1 MTYETLH
8 KAMTD
13 ALKAGRKDEKN
24 ALAGFIAQIQK
35 TAIDKGCRDNI
46 TEDLVNAEL
55 LKIKKSIQEEMSG
68 GFLEDFIRKFVDEI
82 IVSKIDEDRHNIKL
96 DIYLNLFGRE
106 LSKIKGA
113 RHIDG
118 SSDDILYLENQ
129 TCNTIEAKR
138 TIDNR
143 NRFIY
148 NVYVESL

>member
-55 LKIKKSIQEEMSG
+55 LKIKKSIQEQIDTCPVTRTDLMDKYCYEMAV
-68 GFLEDFIRKFVDEI
+68 VDKYAPVMI
-82 IVSKIDEDRHNIKL
+82 SDEDVIR
-96 DIYLNLFGRE
+96 GRIVE
-106 LSKIKGA
+106 IVGSETVDKKQRGTVMKAIKGEVA
-113 RHIDG
+113 NGVFYDMAAVNKVIG
-118 SSDDILYLENQ
+118 EML
-129 TCNTIEAKR
+129 
-138 TIDNR
+138 
-143 NRFIY
+143 
-148 NVYVESL
+148 V

>member
-55 LKIKKSIQEEMSG
+55 LKIKKSIQEQIDTCPVTRTDLMDKYCYEMAV
-68 GFLEDFIRKFVDEI
+68 VDKYAPVM
-82 IVSKIDEDRHNIKL
+82 VSDEDVIR
-96 DIYLNLFGRE
+96 GRIVE
-106 LSKIKGA
+106 IVGGETVDKKQRGMVMKAIKGEVA
-113 RHIDG
+113 NGVFYDMAAVNKVIG
-118 SSDDILYLENQ
+118 EML
-129 TCNTIEAKR
+129 
-138 TIDNR
+138 
-143 NRFIY
+143 
-148 NVYVESL
+148 V

>member
-55 LKIKKSIQEEMSG
+55 LKIKKSIQEQIDTCPITRTDLMNKYCYEMAVVDKYAPVMISNEDVIRGRIVEIVG
-68 GFLEDFIRKFVDEI
+68 GETVDKKQRGM
-82 IVSKIDEDRHNIKL
+82 VMKV
-96 DIYLNLFGRE
+96 
-106 LSKIKGA
+106 IKGEVA
-113 RHIDG
+113 NGVFYDMAAVNKVIG
-118 SSDDILYLENQ
+118 EML
-129 TCNTIEAKR
+129 
-138 TIDNR
+138 
-143 NRFIY
+143 
-148 NVYVESL
+148 V

>member
-55 LKIKKSIQEEMSG
+55 LKIKKSIQEQIDTCPVTRTDLMNKYCYEMVVVDKYAPVMISNEDVIRGRIVEIVG
-68 GFLEDFIRKFVDEI
+68 GETVDKKQRGM
-82 IVSKIDEDRHNIKL
+82 VMKV
-96 DIYLNLFGRE
+96 
-106 LSKIKGA
+106 IKGEVA
-113 RHIDG
+113 NG
-118 SSDDILYLENQ
+118 V
-129 TCNTIEAKR
+129 
-138 TIDNR
+138 
-143 NRFIY
+143 FY
-148 NVYVESL
+148 NMAAVNKVIGEMLV

>member
-55 LKIKKSIQEEMSG
+55 LKIKKSIQEQIDTCPVTRTDLMNKYCYEMAVVDKYAPVMISNEDVIRGRIVEIVG
-68 GFLEDFIRKFVDEI
+68 GETVDKKQRGM
-82 IVSKIDEDRHNIKL
+82 VMKVIKSEVTNGVFYDMAAVNKVIGEML
-96 DIYLNLFGRE
+96 
-106 LSKIKGA
+106 
-113 RHIDG
+113 
-118 SSDDILYLENQ
+118 
-129 TCNTIEAKR
+129 
-138 TIDNR
+138 
-143 NRFIY
+143 
-148 NVYVESL
+148 V

>member
-55 LKIKKSIQEEMSG
+55 LKIKKSIQEQIDTCPVTRTDLMNKYCYEMAVVDKYAPVMISNEDVIRGRIVEIVG
-68 GFLEDFIRKFVDEI
+68 GETVDKKQRGM
-82 IVSKIDEDRHNIKL
+82 VMKV
-96 DIYLNLFGRE
+96 
-106 LSKIKGA
+106 IKG
-113 RHIDG
+113 
-118 SSDDILYLENQ
+118 
-129 TCNTIEAKR
+129 EAANGVFYDMAAVNKV
-138 TIDNR
+138 IGEML
-143 NRFIY
+143 
-148 NVYVESL
+148 V